1 MGYAV
6 SNVCQEASVK
16 KFHLSEF
23 LAFIGLFGSI
33 ICGTQSAALEHEN
46 IAAIHWTGPLGVY
59 MGIWCMLSRCVCVLM
74 VAAGWFVLFDG
85 CLFGMYTMVPVLLQW
100 SDATMYNLA
109 ILTSDVY
116 VLLFGLLLFHYR
128 VC

>member
-1 MGYAV
+1 
-6 SNVCQEASVK
+6 
-16 KFHLSEF
+16 
-23 LAFIGLFGSI
+23 
-33 ICGTQSAALEHEN
+33 
-46 IAAIHWTGPLGVY
+46 
-59 MGIWCMLSRCVCVLM
+59 M